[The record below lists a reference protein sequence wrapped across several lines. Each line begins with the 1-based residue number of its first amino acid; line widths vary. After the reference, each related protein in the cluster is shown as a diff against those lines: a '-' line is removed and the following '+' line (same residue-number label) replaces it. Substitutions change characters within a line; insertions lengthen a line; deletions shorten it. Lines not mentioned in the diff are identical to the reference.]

1 MDVEVNWTG
10 LGSRAFRNLYVRDI
24 YMCSG
29 EDIPSL
35 AEVKEDHEPIR
46 SFAVARLWSAFV

>member
-1 MDVEVNWTG
+1 VNWTG
-10 LGSRAFRNLYVRDI
+10 LGLKASRNLYVRDI